1 METVRQNLGEQ
12 ELGVLSFV
20 TEHAPITVRS
30 VAEQWGYPRGLA
42 RTTILTMMER
52 LRTKGHLVRERTVDE
67 ASWVY
72 TPAVPKQE
80 LLHNVVQNFVE
91 KSLGGTVAPF
101 VAYLSEGHPLSSA
114 EKEELRRLVAQM
126 DD

>member
-1 METVRQNLGEQ
+1 METTHNNLGDQ

-20 TEHAPITVRS
+20 TENAPITVRS

-52 LRTKGHLVRERTVDE
+52 LRLKGHLVRERTADE
-67 ASWVY
+67 AAWVY
-72 TPAVPKQE
+72 TPAVPKQA
-80 LLHNVVQNFVE
+80 LMHNVVQNFVD

-101 VAYLSEGHPLSSA
+101 VAYLSEGHALSQE
-114 EKEELRRLVAQM
+114 EKDELRRLVAQM
-126 DD
+126 DE